1 MYYKSSILL
10 SEELKKLKTEEL
22 EEKVVETAKR
32 VQRFCGF
39 FIFPFLFD
47 KDSIHVAYEVYKNC
61 LSYFYDF
68 LKELGLEES
77 KFSRKKISYNE
88 Y

>member
-32 VQRFCGF
+32 VQRFPCF

-61 LSYFYDF
+61 LSYFYTH
-68 LKELGLEES
+68 LYQLPYETL
-77 KFSRKKISYNE
+77 
-88 Y
+88 